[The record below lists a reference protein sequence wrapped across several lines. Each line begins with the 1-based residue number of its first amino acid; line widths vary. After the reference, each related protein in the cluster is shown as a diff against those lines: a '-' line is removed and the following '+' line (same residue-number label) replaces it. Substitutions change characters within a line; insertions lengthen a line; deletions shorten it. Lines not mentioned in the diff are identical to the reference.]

1 MPARRM
7 ILKSLA
13 RLTCL
18 LSLVASASS
27 LCAVESAVAPI
38 EYVPKLGEFPPAG
51 VGHYFAGELV
61 SVDHVNRRGAIRLM
75 GDGVD
80 DRYHGAPSHRFAM
93 LPYGTVRYHGA
104 PAELRDIP
112 IGTVVHGYFLL
123 PPADDKSLPPQDAA
137 GKKYNPPY
145 THALTLEDDF
155 SFYQRQG
162 RAWKIVSID
171 AAKGKLVAK
180 SVGKPSKDGPQG
192 EQTFEFDASTRVW
205 KGRGYGELKDLA
217 AGQEVQFN
225 FTWAPD
231 WKNGQ
236 LHVADIWLDDESR
249 TTAAEVQRQVNI
261 RHVRHRWFAGWVDHV
276 EHQEIPGRGI
286 VTLTLFGGCDPSLYD
301 AVRAL
306 GNKKGGAAIA
316 AGEPTLRTWWQ
327 EHDNKG
333 GPVLEVKELPNPPP
347 GSSGIVVKMLV
358 YELLEGFR
366 PGRIVR
372 FRPNGFPNVKMPP
385 EERVKS
391 LDDS

>member
-1 MPARRM
+1 MMKSRFSVLLAAAR
-7 ILKSLA
+7 ILSVFWMFATTSLLQA
-13 RLTCL
+13 
-18 LSLVASASS
+18 A
-27 LCAVESAVAPI
+27 EQM
-38 EYVPKLGEFPPAG
+38 EYVPKLGEFPLPN

-80 DRYHGAPSHRFAM
+80 DRYHHAPSHRFAL

-104 PAELRDIP
+104 PAELRDVP
-112 IGTVVHGYFLL
+112 IGTVLHGYFL
-123 PPADDKSLPPQDAA
+123 PPPVGDTSLPPQDAV

-162 RAWKIVSID
+162 RIWKIKSID
-171 AAKGKLVAK
+171 GAKQKLVAAPI
-180 SVGKPSKDGPQG
+180 GKEAKDGLQG
-192 EQTFEFDASTRVW
+192 EQTFEFDAGTRVW
-205 KGRGYGELKDLA
+205 KGRGYGKLEDLA

-225 FTWAPD
+225 FSWAPD

-236 LHVADIWLDDESR
+236 LYITDVWLDKESR
-249 TTAAEVQRQVNI
+249 EVAGEVQRQVNI
-261 RHVRHRWFAGWVDHV
+261 RHVRHRWFAGWIDHV

-286 VTLTLFGGCDPSLYD
+286 VTLTLFAGCDPSLYD

-306 GNKKGGAAIA
+306 NKKGSGAVIA
-316 AGEPTLRTWWQ
+316 AGELTLRTWWQ

-333 GPVLEVKELPNPPP
+333 GPVVEVKEIPNPPP
-347 GSSGIVVKMLV
+347 GSSGVQVKLQV

-391 LDDS
+391 LDDR

>member
-1 MPARRM
+1 MLVRPFN
-7 ILKSLA
+7 LVSLG
-13 RLTCL
+13 RF
-18 LSLVASASS
+18 LSALVLIAATSS
-27 LCAVESAVAPI
+27 LYAADVA
-38 EYVPKLGEFPPAG
+38 EYVPKLGEFPPAN

-80 DRYHGAPSHRFAM
+80 DRYHHAPSHHFAL

-112 IGTVVHGYFLL
+112 IGTVLHGYFVL
-123 PPADDKSLPPQDAA
+123 PPADDKSLPPQDSV

-145 THALTLEDDF
+145 THAISLADDF
-155 SFYQRQG
+155 SFYAGQG
-162 RAWKIVSID
+162 RSWQIKSVD
-171 AAKGKLVAK
+171 AAKGKLTAEP
-180 SVGKPSKDGPQG
+180 VGKPAKDSLQG
-192 EQTFEFDASTRVW
+192 EQTFEFDAATRVW
-205 KGRGYGELKDLA
+205 TGRAYGALKDLA
-217 AGQEVQFN
+217 AGLEVQFN
-225 FTWAPD
+225 FSWAPD

-236 LHVADIWLDDESR
+236 LYLTDVWVDKESR
-249 TTAAEVQRQVNI
+249 DTAAEVQRQVHI
-261 RHVRHRWFAGWVDHV
+261 RHVRHRWFPAWVDHV

-286 VTLTLFGGCDPSLYD
+286 VTLTLFGGSDPSLYD

-306 GNKKGGAAIA
+306 SKKGSGAVIA

-333 GPVLEVKELPNPPP
+333 GPVVEVKEVPSPPP
-347 GSSGIVVKMLV
+347 GSSGITVKLLV

-391 LDDS
+391 LDDR

>member
-1 MPARRM
+1 MNVRFLNAHFPLR
-7 ILKSLA
+7 LA
-13 RLTCL
+13 GAV
-18 LSLVASASS
+18 LVVAATSS
-27 LCAVESAVAPI
+27 LHAADEA
-38 EYVPKLGEFPPAG
+38 EYVPKLGEFPPPT
-51 VGHYFAGELV
+51 VGHYYAGELV

-75 GDGVD
+75 GDGID
-80 DRYHGAPSHRFAM
+80 DRYHHAPSHRFAL

-112 IGTVVHGYFLL
+112 IGTILHGYFLL
-123 PPADDKSLPPQDAA
+123 PPAGDTSIPPQDAV

-145 THALTLEDDF
+145 THALRLEDDI

-162 RAWKIVSID
+162 RVWKIASID
-171 AAKGKLVAK
+171 ATKQKLIASPNGKAA
-180 SVGKPSKDGPQG
+180 KDGLQG
-192 EQTFEFDASTRVW
+192 EQTFEFDASSRVW
-205 KGRGYGELKDLA
+205 KGRGYGKLEDLA

-225 FTWAPD
+225 FSWAPD

-236 LHVADIWLDDESR
+236 LHTTDVWLDDESR
-249 TTAAEVQRQVNI
+249 ATAAEVQRQVNI
-261 RHVRHRWFAGWVDHV
+261 RHVRHRWFAGWIDHV

-286 VTLTLFGGCDPSLYD
+286 VTLTLFAGADPSLYE

-306 GNKKGGAAIA
+306 NKKGGAVIA

-333 GPVLEVKELPNPPP
+333 GPVVEVKDLPNPPA
-347 GSSGIVVKMLV
+347 GSSGVQVKLQV

-391 LDDS
+391 LDDR